1 MPAGGGQH
9 VGLEQGDVVLADLD
23 QGATSDFPI
32 LGYTVTRQWAQA
44 HPNTLKAF
52 ATALDE
58 GQQIADTSR
67 PTVEKSLEGA
77 PLKIPA
83 RIAAV
88 ISLPNF
94 PVGVDPTRLQRVMS
108 DMIEFGFFKG
118 NQLAAAKKF
127 QVKNVVYPANLDDAG
142 GQTSLLGS

>member
-1 MPAGGGQH
+1 M
-9 VGLEQGDVVLADLD
+9 
-23 QGATSDFPI
+23 
-32 LGYTVTRQWAQA
+32 TRQWAQA

-94 PVGVDPTRLQRVMS
+94 PIGVDPT
-108 DMIEFGFFKG
+108 
-118 NQLAAAKKF
+118 
-127 QVKNVVYPANLDDAG
+127 
-142 GQTSLLGS
+142 GSSGS